1 MKDDFN
7 EKESDWILA
16 FQSVLTLMPK
26 TINLYDL
33 NGSIIAC
40 KKGTSSRILGFT
52 IAETEG
58 HFDAFCELHEYHDRA
73 MLEGYK
79 R

>member
-58 HFDAFCELHEYHDRA
+58 HFDAFCELHDFHDKTITK
-73 MLEGYK
+73 GD
-79 R
+79 